1 MEVKDE
7 VLPPLDLKM
16 FWEDPRAAGR
26 RAKIVSVSP
35 ASAYHFEPPRRGTQM
50 KVSLEICDSLSGP
63 ASVAGQ
69 ASGNNP
75 QEKESISSIRER
87 YAAVNKNL
95 SKYRVVKKELSGFS
109 TEGGELV
116 AYFEGASVVKMAAT
130 RGGDG
135 PLVRRVLLPGRGI
148 GLRLLPA

>member
-1 MEVKDE
+1 MKKA
-7 VLPPLDLKM
+7 L
-16 FWEDPRAAGR
+16 
-26 RAKIVSVSP
+26 IVFV
-35 ASAYHFEPPRRGTQM
+35 
-50 KVSLEICDSLSGP
+50 VSLFALSGP

-75 QEKESISSIRER
+75 QEKESLTSIRER

-116 AYFEGASVVKMAAT
+116 AYFDGASVVKMAAT
-130 RGGDG
+130 YFWGDG
-135 PLVRRVLLPGRGI
+135 ALFG
-148 GLRLLPA
+148 